1 MQNTPSRAAEGARDS
16 WAQVLAELRKS
27 VRADQYATWF
37 AHLQPIEMTKGEVR
51 FSVPNSFYRDW
62 LQRKYADVIE
72 NAFSSALNWR
82 PTILFVVDE
91 SASGPPQEVPK
102 GDAGTPMLNPH
113 YTFENFI
120 VGQCNRL
127 AHAASLAVAQ
137 SPGAAYNPL
146 FLHGGAGLGKTHLL
160 QGICHAL
167 LGKKPDGR
175 VLFLSCEDFMNQ
187 FISAIQHGS
196 LEAFRAEHRSADII
210 AIDDVHFLARGES
223 TQEEFFHTF
232 NTLYNGQKQIV
243 LTSDRAPE
251 DIATLEER
259 LVSRFK
265 WGLVSRMDP
274 PDFETRVAIIQ
285 HKARL
290 REVKLPDD
298 VIHFIAAHV
307 DSNIRE
313 LEGAITKIAGF
324 ASLARRTIDIQL
336 AREALDD
343 TGPTSSP
350 ISIEEIQN
358 IVTRRYNVK
367 LSDLQSKKKSKSIAF
382 PRQVCM
388 YLARQLTDHSL
399 EEIGGYFGG
408 RDHTTVMYADEKIR
422 QMADSDADLRLAL
435 QEIEAELRKK
445 R

>member
-1 MQNTPSRAAEGARDS
+1 MQNTSHSLDHGASS
-16 WAQVLAELRKS
+16 WEEVLVELRKR
-27 VRADQYATWF
+27 VRTDQYATWF
-37 AHLQPIEMTKGEVR
+37 VHLRPVEITKNQVR
-51 FSVPNSFYRDW
+51 LSVPNTFYRDW
-62 LQRKYADVIE
+62 LERKYGEVIE
-72 NAFSSALNWR
+72 SAFRSVLDWE
-82 PTILFVVDE
+82 PTISFIVDE
-91 SASGPPQEVPK
+91 SAPRTAAPQE
-102 GDAGTPMLNPH
+102 GAGTAMLNPQ
-113 YTFENFI
+113 YTFANFI

-127 AHAASLAVAQ
+127 AHAASLAVAE
-137 SPGAAYNPL
+137 SPGTAYNPL
-146 FLHGGAGLGKTHLL
+146 FIHGGAGLGKTHLL

-167 LGKKPDGR
+167 IAKKADTR
-175 VLFLSCEDFMNQ
+175 VLFLSCEEFMNQ

-196 LEAFRAEHRSADII
+196 LEAFRAEHRSPDII

-232 NTLYNGQKQIV
+232 NTLYNAQKQIV

-259 LVSRFK
+259 LISRFK
-265 WGLVSRMDP
+265 WGLVSRMDL

-290 REVKLPDD
+290 REVDLPED
-298 VIHFIAAHV
+298 VIHFVAAHV

-324 ASLARRTIDIQL
+324 ASLANRTIDISL
-336 AREALDD
+336 AREALEDM
-343 TGPTSSP
+343 TPTSKP
-350 ISIEEIQN
+350 ISIEEIQSL
-358 IVTRRYNVK
+358 VTRRYNVK

-382 PRQVCM
+382 PRQICM
-388 YLARQLTDHSL
+388 CLARRLTNHSL

-422 QMADSDADLRLAL
+422 QMVAQDSTLRLAL
-435 QEIEAELRKK
+435 QEMETELRKK
-445 R
+445 K

>member
-1 MQNTPSRAAEGARDS
+1 MQDTSHAADRARDC
-16 WAQVLAELRKS
+16 WAHVLTELRKN

-37 AHLQPIEMTKGEVR
+37 VHLRPIEMSKDTVR
-51 FSVPNSFYRDW
+51 FSVPNTFYRDW
-62 LQRKYADVIE
+62 LQRKYGDAIE
-72 NAFSSALNWR
+72 SAIASALNWQPR
-82 PTILFVVDE
+82 ISFTVDA
-91 SASGPPQEVPK
+91 SAGQPPVETRRGEVE
-102 GDAGTPMLNPH
+102 TPMLNPH

-167 LGKKPDGR
+167 LAKKPDTR

-196 LEAFRAEHRSADII
+196 LEAFRAEHRNADII

-232 NTLYNGQKQIV
+232 NTLYNSQKQIV

-259 LVSRFK
+259 LISRFK

-290 REVKLPDD
+290 REVRLPED
-298 VIHFIAAHV
+298 VIHFVAAHV

-324 ASLARRTIDIQL
+324 ATLAERTVDLLL
-336 AREALDD
+336 AREALEDI
-343 TGPTSSP
+343 GPAGAP
-350 ISIEEIQN
+350 ITIEEIQN
-358 IVTRRYNVK
+358 LVTRRYNVK

-382 PRQVCM
+382 PRQICM
-388 YLARQLTDHSL
+388 CLARHLTNHSL

-422 QMADSDADLRLAL
+422 QLADKDSELRLTLQEMEADL
-435 QEIEAELRKK
+435 KK
-445 R
+445 KK